1 MNNTIIQKQSIKK
14 KICQKLDNC
23 ALPISRDFS
32 SDKILFDM
40 NNDFL
45 MIGVDSDNYFTGRCS
60 TYNHFVKFS
69 ITDISLVSV
78 FRLVHVKFD
87 DYLEL
92 KLNGNIFYVGPDGG
106 DYLEIKNREM
116 EQRKAKAIKEVV
128 SIQEMNVKNLQK
140 KEEYATKIKVTEVFN
155 GYEYKPCERN
165 TNWDQEVD
173 IDLKPYLNTGENILD
188 MKLLVSGGGNG
199 WLKIEAKQQCCG
211 QYLVVESYE

>member
-1 MNNTIIQKQSIKK
+1 MNNTIIQKQLTKK
-14 KICQKLDNC
+14 KICQKLDTC
-23 ALPISRDFS
+23 MLPISKNFS
-32 SDKILFDM
+32 SDKILFDTS
-40 NNDFL
+40 NGFL
-45 MIGVDSDNYFTGRCS
+45 MIGTDSDNYFFGSCA

-106 DYLEIKNREM
+106 DYLEIKNREI
-116 EQRKAKAIKEVV
+116 EQRKAKTIKEVV
-128 SIQEMNVKNLQK
+128 LIQEMNVKNIQK
-140 KEEYATKIKVTEVFN
+140 KEEYTTKITVTEVFN

-165 TNWDQEVD
+165 TNWNQEVD
-173 IDLKPYLNTGENILD
+173 VDLKPYLNTGENILE
-188 MKLLVSGGGNG
+188 MKLLVSGGGDG

-211 QYLVVESYE
+211 QYLAVESYE